1 MYSTKKIEIDRN
13 QRFIST
19 NKQPNKPTQMTMT
32 LEILV
37 NRIAELEK
45 QMAVVLAKLEEKSEA
60 TASEAKPKKEKK
72 EKSPKKEKPEKEDK
86 PKKKRGMTG
95 YLLFSKE
102 NRATVKEELGDV
114 KPTEVV
120 TEVAKRW
127 KALSD
132 EEREEWNTRAK
143 EGQEVEVEVS
153 ED

>member
-1 MYSTKKIEIDRN
+1 MIMPSYIDAAIQEMLKSGMIQVVNALADKYNFDAFEANLFVNTIDAKIVRERD
-13 QRFIST
+13 
-19 NKQPNKPTQMTMT
+19 P
-32 LEILV
+32 
-37 NRIAELEK
+37 
-45 QMAVVLAKLEEKSEA
+45 
-60 TASEAKPKKEKK
+60 
-72 EKSPKKEKPEKEDK
+72 SPKKEKDTNMSTKNSKVKKEKKEDK

-143 EGQEVEVEVS
+143 DGQEVEVEVS